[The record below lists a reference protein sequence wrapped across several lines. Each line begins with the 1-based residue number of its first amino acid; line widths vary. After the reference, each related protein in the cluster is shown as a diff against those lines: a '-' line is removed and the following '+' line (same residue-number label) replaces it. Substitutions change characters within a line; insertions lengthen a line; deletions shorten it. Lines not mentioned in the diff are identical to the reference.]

1 MSENIEPDFKQ
12 EFDIKMEE
20 KEEENNSDNT

>member
-12 EFDIKMEE
+12 ESDIKMEE
-20 KEEENNSDNT
+20 KEEENNSDIN